1 MRTLVVLL
9 LAFALFTIAFA
20 EENAVEVAVQ
30 EEQMSDASSES
41 SLAYGTALRANTDV
55 HIRAGPCTW
64 YRSYGLLYTGQ
75 TVSFTGQVR
84 GGCGYTW
91 YSTNRGWIAAEFLTA
106 VGGGGGGGG
115 HTTGG
120 GGCRTRN
127 YPLFKQCDGRWA
139 WNRVGNGG
147 TICQIG
153 CLMSSVSMALAGL
166 GKNLYGQSPNPGT
179 FNAFLNAYGG
189 YYGDEFEWGSVAR
202 FGLYYQGQPTD
213 KATINRNICANNVVI
228 LNVMNGGHWV
238 LATGVAP
245 DGTYY
250 VNDPGFYRSTYAS
263 WEVVRAGIF
272 SL

>member
-9 LAFALFTIAFA
+9 LAIALLFAAVFA
-20 EENAVEVAVQ
+20 DEVAVQ
-30 EEQMSDASSES
+30 EEQMSDAYSGS
-41 SLAYGTALRANTDV
+41 SLAYGTTLRANTDV

-64 YRSYGLLYTGQ
+64 YDSYGLLYTGE
-75 TVSFTGQVR
+75 TVSFTGGVR
-84 GGCGYTW
+84 WGCGYQW
-91 YSTNRGWIAAEFLTA
+91 YSTNRGWIAAEFLSA
-106 VGGGGGGGG
+106 VGGNTGSGGS
-115 HTTGG
+115 

-127 YPLFKQCDGRWA
+127 YPLFKQCDSRWA
-139 WNRVGNGG
+139 WDRVGNGG

-166 GKNLYGQSPNPGT
+166 GKSLYGQSPNPGT
-179 FNAFLNAYGG
+179 FNAFLNSYGG

-202 FGLYYQGQPTD
+202 FGLYYQGQTTD

-228 LNVMNGGHWV
+228 LNVMNGAHWV